1 MSDTPNTFAAR
12 LRSLRERAGR
22 SIPDLAAVSGLTP
35 QAIHQLERGERRP
48 AWDTVLKLC
57 EALDLTPN
65 DFLPDGR

>member
-1 MSDTPNTFAAR
+1 VSESSDTFAAR

-22 SIPDLAAVSGLTP
+22 TIPDLAAISGLTP

-48 AWDTVLKLC
+48 AWATVLKLC
-57 EALDLTPN
+57 EALDVTPN